1 MLLQQMRKKML
12 SEFGELEQLMKP
24 RPWQHCWRCSVGQL
38 RGWALTAMGI
48 QVVFCLLQQSER

>member
-1 MLLQQMRKKML
+1 ML